1 MTTLEYVKGSSPPE
15 FITTGSEDLPAG
27 VYTLGGKFP
36 LTDKN
41 DLYHYTYRSH
51 TLNGKK
57 VKLTGFTISCD
68 IEHYSCSI
76 TVQTKSL
83 KILDITDTT
92 ITYDELT

>member
-1 MTTLEYVKGSSPPE
+1 MTTLEYVKCTNPPE

-41 DLYHYTYRSH
+41 DLYEYTGRSH

-83 KILDITDTT
+83 KISEIIDLNIIPID
-92 ITYDELT
+92 LS